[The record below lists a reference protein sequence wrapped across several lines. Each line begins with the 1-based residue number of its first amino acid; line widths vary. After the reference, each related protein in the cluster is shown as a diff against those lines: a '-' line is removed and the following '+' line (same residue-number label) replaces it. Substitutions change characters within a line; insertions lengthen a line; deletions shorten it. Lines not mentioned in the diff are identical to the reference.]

1 MPIRPRP
8 GHFIAIT
15 SLSCNRALGVGAYL
29 GSRTALWKRRP
40 SVLPASTIATA
51 RLRRKVAEHRLM
63 HDFRKIVISKR
74 ALNLAAECTARAPN
88 PYFRNG
94 SVATEAFGTS
104 IASGQRW
111 PESGHPRSILKC
123 RDGGQLRTRRSSSN
137 NLCRRSA
144 SRLTLSRQPRM
155 IVSTATSPQ
164 DKRPRWLLKCLPDC
178 DWQRGWTVSWT
189 ITGPVLRV
197 AVSGMRSPI
206 SQRTASIL

>member
-1 MPIRPRP
+1 MLVLCSR
-8 GHFIAIT
+8 
-15 SLSCNRALGVGAYL
+15 SAL
-29 GSRTALWKRRP
+29 R
-40 SVLPASTIATA
+40 
-51 RLRRKVAEHRLM
+51 M
-63 HDFRKIVISKR
+63 
-74 ALNLAAECTARAPN
+74 
-88 PYFRNG
+88 G

-178 DWQRGWTVSWT
+178 DWQRGSTVSWT
-189 ITGPVLRV
+189 ITGDAIANLSANRINIITDRPNICSRYWRSSRRV
-197 AVSGMRSPI
+197 AKMSVRRGTADAVRHLDS
-206 SQRTASIL
+206 SQTFRRMMCAPRL